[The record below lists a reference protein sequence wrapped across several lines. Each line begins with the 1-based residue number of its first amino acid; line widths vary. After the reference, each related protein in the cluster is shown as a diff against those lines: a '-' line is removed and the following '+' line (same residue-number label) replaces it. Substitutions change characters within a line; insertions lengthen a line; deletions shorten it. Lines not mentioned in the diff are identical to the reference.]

1 MSAQEG
7 DNEVV
12 AKLGLGHL
20 RSLEHR
26 TDDLVSGFDTS
37 LLQQRAEVVDQ
48 KWSMNLRNL
57 L

>member
-48 KWSMNLRNL
+48 KWSMNLRKL